1 MAGVRC
7 AIIATGAVLLAG
19 CSVSWRVDAA
29 MPGKAREQACSLIEF
44 AVIDA
49 ALTADWYLDAHKFLR
64 AHCRDKET
72 TRAALEKFCAAV
84 MDGGEPEPRVCKTL
98 KDKP

>member
-1 MAGVRC
+1 MALPKKTLIVLALC
-7 AIIATGAVLLAG
+7 ALLLAAL
-19 CSVSWRVDAA
+19 SAIAA
-29 MPGKAREQACSLIEF
+29 QPDKSRAQACSLIEF